1 MTNNNLELEQKIKD
15 RIKELQTNPTE
26 AENFE
31 NVQEI
36 IDELKR
42 FISSN

>member
-1 MTNNNLELEQKIKD
+1 MTCNCGLEDKIKQ

-31 NVQEI
+31 NVLEVI
-36 IDELKR
+36 NELKR
-42 FISSN
+42 FIN